1 LFLSKVTRR
10 PFDEPRTLAQ
20 WSDALIHD
28 PLPTGAVAVA
38 LMLGTGALLD
48 VPVSGPL
55 LGAAFCGTALVYLAD
70 RTLGCSPEDRTNQP
84 ARIEWARRHRAW
96 IWGEVLLLTA
106 GLAISVPLLQIKT
119 LGLATLLGGVASLHV
134 WVGLSGAGDA
144 PAARLLKPLAVA
156 GTWAGGA
163 VVLPV
168 LEAGAPTTVSVAGLA
183 AYRFLFILPNVLLS
197 DWGDRTGDIA
207 AGLRPWT
214 EHATARGVRGT
225 ASGLLGLALAGAMGA
240 SAVHPRPVLLWID
253 AVGPL
258 LMLAAVWT
266 ADPTRP
272 AHRFGLD
279 LLVGWPAV
287 TALAAWGL
295 GV

>member
-10 PFDEPRTLAQ
+10 SSHKPSTLAR

-48 VPVSGPL
+48 VPVSGLL

-70 RTLGCSPEDRTNQP
+70 RTLGRSPEDRTNQP
-84 ARIEWARRHRAW
+84 ARLDWARRHRAW
-96 IWGEVLLLTA
+96 IWGEGFLLTVGA
-106 GLAISVPLLQIKT
+106 ALSFPLLQIKT
-119 LGLATLLGGVASLHV
+119 LGVAALLGGVGGVHA

-144 PAARLLKPLAVA
+144 PVARLLKPLAVA
-156 GTWAGGA
+156 GTWAAGA
-163 VVLPV
+163 VLLPV
-168 LEAGAPTTVSVAGLA
+168 LEAGDALTVSVAGLTL
-183 AYRFLFILPNVLLS
+183 YRFLFILPNVLLS
-197 DWGDRTGDIA
+197 DWGDRAGDIA
-207 AGLRPWT
+207 AGLHPWT
-214 EHATARGVRGT
+214 EWATARGVRGT
-225 ASGLLGLALAGAMGA
+225 ATGLLGLALVGAVGA

>member
-1 LFLSKVTRR
+1 VRQSLD
-10 PFDEPRTLAQ
+10 DETNAQ
-20 WSDALIHD
+20 SPVWTSLYHD
-28 PLPTGAVAVA
+28 PLPTGVVAVA

-48 VPVSGPL
+48 VPVSSPL
-55 LGAAFCGTALVYLAD
+55 LGAAFCGVALVYLLD
-70 RTLGCSPEDRTNQP
+70 RTLGHSPEDRTNQP
-84 ARIEWARRHRAW
+84 ARVEWARRHRTW
-96 IWGEVLLLTA
+96 IWTEGVLLTTGAAFSVLLLQ
-106 GLAISVPLLQIKT
+106 VKT
-119 LGLATLLGGVASLHV
+119 VGIAALLGGVGALHLGA
-134 WVGLSGAGDA
+134 GLSGAGGPMA
-144 PAARLLKPLAVA
+144 RRLLKPLAVA
-156 GTWAGGA
+156 GAWAVGG
-163 VVLPV
+163 VLLPV
-168 LEAGAPTTVSVAGLA
+168 LEAGAPMTASVAGLA
-183 AYRFLFILPNVLLS
+183 AYRFLFILPNVLLA
-197 DWGDRTGDIA
+197 DWGDRAGDIA
-207 AGLRPWT
+207 AGLHPWT
-214 EHATARGVRGT
+214 EWATARGVRGT
-225 ASGLLGLALAGAMGA
+225 ATGLLGLALVGAVGA